1 MYMYEVKEILYLLKL
16 FLITGLVA
24 CPGMVLIKKNEIA
37 KKTAKEN
44 IERDR
49 VNKERKLK
57 EEFLQSQIYVN
68 NSILEKIKTR

>member
-1 MYMYEVKEILYLLKL
+1 
-16 FLITGLVA
+16 
-24 CPGMVLIKKNEIA
+24 MVLIKKNEIA

>member
-1 MYMYEVKEILYLLKL
+1 MYMYEVKEILHLLKL
-16 FLITGLVA
+16 CLIAGLVA
-24 CPGMVLIKKNEIA
+24 CPVMALIKKNEIA

-57 EEFLQSQIYVN
+57 EEFLQSQIDVN
-68 NSILEKIKTR
+68 NSILEKIKAR